1 MSGHWGTLH
10 PGGREREGASEQGL
24 SKSGGGGYRN
34 HKDKIDSFLA
44 YKKLGSA
51 EKLPLRVKTS
61 II

>member
-1 MSGHWGTLH
+1 M
-10 PGGREREGASEQGL
+10 RESKGLVREGE
-24 SKSGGGGYRN
+24 GGVRN

>member
-10 PGGREREGASEQGL
+10 PGGRERESARGL
-24 SKSGGGGYRN
+24 TKGEGGGGDRN

>member
-1 MSGHWGTLH
+1 MSK
-10 PGGREREGASEQGL
+10 GGKGERGSDI
-24 SKSGGGGYRN
+24 N

-51 EKLPLRVKTS
+51 ETLLLRVKTS